1 MRCPDR
7 LENEADRLLALAE
20 YGLAGEE
27 RASSLDPIVDI
38 AAKMFDCPAAAV
50 NIIGNDHVFLTS
62 SFGIDD
68 YDRSRDVSFCAHA
81 ITQDEVM
88 VVEDA
93 TLDPRFHDNPIVEAG
108 FIRFY
113 AGVPL
118 RTASGHALGALCV
131 IDNKPHAQFAP
142 EDRVRLKELAGLVL
156 DKLELRRLQIAAASN
171 PPRLVAS
178 AATSP
183 NAIISFD
190 AQSTITAWN
199 EAATTLFGRS
209 AEDATGRSI
218 KALIAEEDWPVV
230 DAGLE
235 RVLGGGEPN
244 SAGRELTGVRAN
256 GEQFPIEI
264 HWSRWLEGDEM
275 HFGAIARDMTERK
288 RDHDT
293 LYRLANYD
301 TLTGL
306 PNRNLLQQKVEDAAA
321 NGSAFALIVSD
332 LHGFTDIN
340 NTLGYAAGDSVL
352 RLVAERI
359 GEIGPDAGLVAR
371 IGGDEFATLVQH
383 ESDPATLERI
393 ARRINAAIAR
403 PIVVDGQEVRIV
415 GNCGMALAPDHG
427 NTFEELMGSAELAL
441 FQARSTGRGST
452 FLFMPALRA
461 DAVARRM
468 YDAELHR
475 AVERGEFVLFYQP
488 QIRLAEGKLAGA
500 EALIRWKHSVRGLLA
515 PAAFLPALES
525 GVLAEPTGTWVL
537 QTACAQAAAWRAI
550 QPDFRISVNLFSAQ
564 FRSGALPGL
573 VLEVL
578 AAHGLPP
585 EALELEITENI
596 MLDQQ
601 DTVLSQLKEL
611 RAHGV
616 MLSFDDFG
624 MGFASLNLLRDY
636 PVTHIKIDKSFTQV
650 VQTSPK
656 DRAIVVSLID
666 LARQLGLGVV
676 AEGVENAET
685 GDFLRSL
692 GCEKGQGYH
701 FGRPVPAAVFSEQF
715 MIEQTSA
722 LAC

>member
-1 MRCPDR
+1 MRCPSK
-7 LENEADRLLALAE
+7 LENEADRLRALAE
-20 YGLAGEE
+20 YGLAGQDKVPN
-27 RASSLDPIVDI
+27 LDPIIDI

-50 NIIGNDHVFLTS
+50 NIIGDDHVFLTS
-62 SFGIDD
+62 SYGIRD

-81 ITQDEVM
+81 ITQSEVM

-118 RTASGHALGALCV
+118 MSASGHALGALCI
-131 IDNKPHAQFAP
+131 IDDKPHAQFP
-142 EDRVRLKELAGLVL
+142 VEDRARLKELAALVL
-156 DKLELRRLQIAAASN
+156 DKLELRRLQIAAAAHA
-171 PPRLVAS
+171 PRLVAS

-190 AQSTITAWN
+190 AQSMITAWN
-199 EAATTLFGRS
+199 EAASTLFGRT
-209 AEDATGRSI
+209 AEDAIGTSI
-218 KALIAEEDWPVV
+218 KTLVAEEDWPIV

-244 SAGRELTGVRAN
+244 SAGRELIGVRADSTH
-256 GEQFPIEI
+256 FPMEI
-264 HWSRWLEGDEM
+264 HWSRWREGEEM
-275 HFGAIARDMTERK
+275 HFGAIARDMTEKK
-288 RDHDT
+288 RDRDA

-301 TLTGL
+301 SLTGL
-306 PNRNLLQQKVEDAAA
+306 PNRNLLQQKVEEAVAGGAAC
-321 NGSAFALIVSD
+321 ALIVSD

-340 NTLGYAAGDSVL
+340 NTLGHAAGDSVL

-359 GEIGPDAGLVAR
+359 AEIGAHAGLVAR
-371 IGGDEFATLVQH
+371 TGGDEFVTLVLQ
-383 ESDPATLERI
+383 ESEPARLEE
-393 ARRINAAIAR
+393 AAQAINAAIAR
-403 PIVVDGQEVRIV
+403 PMVIDGQEVRIV
-415 GNCGMALAPDHG
+415 GNCGMALAPAHG
-427 NTFEELMGSAELAL
+427 STFEELMGSAELAL
-441 FQARSTGRGST
+441 FQARHSGRGST
-452 FLFMPALRA
+452 FLFTPALRA

-475 AVERGEFVLFYQP
+475 ALERGEFVLFYQP
-488 QIRLAEGKLAGA
+488 QVRLADGKLAGA
-500 EALIRWKHSVRGLLA
+500 EALIRWKHPVRGLLA

-525 GVLAEPTGTWVL
+525 GVLAEATGKWVL
-537 QTACAQAAAWRAI
+537 ETACAQAAAWRAI
-550 QPDFRISVNLFSAQ
+550 RPDFCISVNLFAAQ
-564 FRSGALPGL
+564 FRSGTLPNL
-573 VLEVL
+573 VL
-578 AAHGLPP
+578 AALATHGLPP

-601 DTVLSQLKEL
+601 DTVLNQLQEL

-624 MGFASLNLLRDY
+624 TGFASLNLLRDY
-636 PVTHIKIDKSFTQV
+636 PVTRIKIDKSFTQV
-650 VQTSPK
+650 VQTSPR

-676 AEGVENAET
+676 AEGVENAEN

-692 GCEKGQGYH
+692 GCEKGQGFY
-701 FGRPVPAAVFSEQF
+701 FGRPVPAAVFAEQF
-715 MIEQTSA
+715 MIEQASA